1 MFPILDLVAT
11 VGGLVAPPLFDFL
24 KKKFIKAENDTPE
37 RTIGTLATTKPETLP
52 DYVKALSI
60 LLDAK
65 VKFFNRDVIGTPS
78 MWVVDLRAAIRP
90 IGVVCAF
97 AYLVALAILI
107 VSGYMPELTGVA
119 ADTITGTRA
128 TSELMLS
135 SWFGHRFTISK

>member
-52 DYVKALSI
+52 NYVQALSAM
-60 LLDAK
+60 LDAK
-65 VKFFNRDVIGTPS
+65 VRFFNRDVIGTPS
-78 MWVVDLRAAIRP
+78 LWVVNLRAIIRP
-90 IGVVCAF
+90 IGVICAF
-97 AYLVALAILI
+97 IYLGVLAALI
-107 VSGYMPELTGVA
+107 VTGNMPDLPGIA
-119 ADTITGTRA
+119 AETIAGTRA
-128 TSELMLS
+128 TAELMLS